1 MSTYLDHAAT
11 SPMRSEAR
19 EALLTELGRVGNPS
33 SQHRAG
39 QRARRRLEEA
49 REELAAALG
58 AHPGEVI
65 FTSGGSE
72 ADSIA
77 ILGSLAARPERP
89 RSLISAVEHP
99 AVQEARGRG
108 AEVLAVNSRGV
119 VEDTTWEAADEKVAV
134 ISVVRVNNET
144 GVIHPLDG
152 LVAASSRTGAWSH
165 SDAVQALGH
174 VPLDFHATGLDLMS
188 VSAHKI
194 GGPVGIGAL
203 VVRRGVTPAP
213 IGLGGGQE
221 GRIRSGT
228 LPVAL
233 AASFAAA
240 ATAAVAGLEAESERL
255 LALRD
260 GIRETASACGGRI
273 NGENC
278 APHVVSATFPG
289 IRAQDL
295 LFLLDAEDIHASA
308 GSACRAGV
316 YRPSEVLL
324 AMGAP
329 EDEAM
334 STVRFSLG
342 HTSGRGDVDRLREVL
357 PVAVERARAAG

>member
-1 MSTYLDHAAT
+1 M
-11 SPMRSEAR
+11 
-19 EALLTELGRVGNPS
+19 
-33 SQHRAG
+33 
-39 QRARRRLEEA
+39 
-49 REELAAALG
+49 
-58 AHPGEVI
+58 
-65 FTSGGSE
+65 
-72 ADSIA
+72 
-77 ILGSLAARPERP
+77 
-89 RSLISAVEHP
+89 
-99 AVQEARGRG
+99 
-108 AEVLAVNSRGV
+108 
-119 VEDTTWEAADEKVAV
+119 
-134 ISVVRVNNET
+134 
-144 GVIHPLDG
+144 
-152 LVAASSRTGAWSH
+152 
-165 SDAVQALGH
+165 
-174 VPLDFHATGLDLMS
+174 
-188 VSAHKI
+188 
-194 GGPVGIGAL
+194 
-203 VVRRGVTPAP
+203 RRGVTPAP

-240 ATAAVAGLEAESERL
+240 ATVAVAGLEAESERL

>member
-1 MSTYLDHAAT
+1 VSTYLDHAAT
-11 SPMRSEAR
+11 SPMRPEAR
-19 EALLTELGRVGNPS
+19 EALLAELGGIGNPS

-39 QRARRRLEEA
+39 QRARRRFEEA

-58 AHPGEVI
+58 ARPGEVV

-77 ILGSLAARPERP
+77 ILGSLAARPGRP

-108 AEVLAVNSRGV
+108 AEVLPVDSDGIVGAAA
-119 VEDTTWEAADEKVAV
+119 WETADENVAV
-134 ISVVRVNNET
+134 ISVIKVNNET
-144 GVIHPLDG
+144 GVIQPLDD

-165 SDAVQALGH
+165 SDAVQAFGH
-174 VPLDFHATGLDLMS
+174 LPLDFHAMGLDLMS

-194 GGPVGIGAL
+194 GGPIGIGAL
-203 VVRRGVTPAP
+203 TVRRGITPAP

-240 ATAAVAGLEAESERL
+240 ATSAVADLAAESIRL
-255 LALRD
+255 TTLRNQ
-260 GIRETASACGGRI
+260 IREIATACGGRV
-273 NGENC
+273 NGANC
-278 APHVVSATFPG
+278 APHVVNVTFPG
-289 IRAQDL
+289 TRAQDL
-295 LFLLDAEDIHASA
+295 LFLLDAEDVYASA

-316 YRPSEVLL
+316 HRPSEVLL
-324 AMGAP
+324 AMGAT
-329 EDEAM
+329 EDEAAA
-334 STVRFSLG
+334 TVRFSLG
-342 HTSGRGDVDRLREVL
+342 HSSSPADVARLRDVL
-357 PVAVERARAAG
+357 PAAVERARSAG